1 MIGEGF
7 SFMYASRKIAQN
19 VFETEAEA
27 VRNLSKL
34 LTDDFD
40 RAIEKI
46 VQTKGRLVVSGMGK
60 SGHIGAKI
68 SATLASTGTL
78 SFFMHPAEAMHGDLG
93 MLTPDDIVLA
103 ISNSGETEEIVRII
117 PHIRSRG
124 ITLISMAGRADSTLA
139 RESDFFFNVAVE
151 KEAGPDQIVPT
162 SSTTAMLAMGD
173 ALAVALMEAREFRP
187 ENFAMFHPGGSLGRR
202 LLTRVKDLMRTKPLP
217 VVTPKSDFKQII
229 STMTTGRMGLCVVQK
244 NDQVVGLI
252 TDGDLRRA
260 LERSDRSR
268 FDFSAEEIMTR
279 SPRTIAPDEMAVEAE
294 RIMIKHKINALI
306 VMDDIRLVGVVQL
319 YDIGIL

>member
-1 MIGEGF
+1 
-7 SFMYASRKIAQN
+7 MYASTAIARE
-19 VFETEAEA
+19 VFEIEANA
-27 VRNLSKL
+27 IRHLSDL

-40 RAIEKI
+40 KAVHKI
-46 VQTKGRLVVSGMGK
+46 VHTKGRLVVSGMGK

-117 PHIRSRG
+117 PHIKARG
-124 ITLISMAGRADSTLA
+124 ISLIGMAGRAESTLA
-139 RESDFFFNVAVE
+139 RESDFFLNVAVE

-173 ALAVALMEAREFRP
+173 ALAVALMEARGFQP
-187 ENFAMFHPGGSLGRR
+187 ENFALYHPGGSLGRR
-202 LLTRVKDLMRTKPLP
+202 LLTRVKDIMRTRPLP
-217 VVTPKSDFKQII
+217 IVTPQSDFKKIV
-229 STMTTGRMGLCVVQK
+229 STMTSGRLGLCVVK
-244 NDQVVGLI
+244 ANGKVVGLI

-279 SPRTIAPDEMAVEAE
+279 SPRSIAPDEMAVEAE
-294 RIMIKHKINALI
+294 RIMIERKINALI
-306 VMDDIRLVGVVQL
+306 VMEDTRLVGIVQL
-319 YDIGIL
+319 YDIGTL